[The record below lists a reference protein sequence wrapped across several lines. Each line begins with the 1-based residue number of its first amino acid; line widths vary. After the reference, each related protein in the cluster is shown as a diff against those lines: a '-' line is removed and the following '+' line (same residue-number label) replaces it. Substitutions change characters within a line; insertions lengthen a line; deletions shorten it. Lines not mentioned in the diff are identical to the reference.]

1 MRIGLKIVR
10 WIGFLF
16 VLSLVGFLVYKIV
29 YPSSNKVVITED
41 VLVEKISNIGKLEL
55 IKYSMR
61 DVIEKKELRSL
72 LPDKRVLLVASGEV
86 AGCIDLTRIK
96 TEDIVQSTD
105 DSITIYLPQPEICYV
120 KLDHQRS
127 KIYDVSGSFFPE
139 DTKDMV
145 EDIYKL
151 AEQRLL
157 ENAKSMDILGQTR
170 TNANVIFKPMLE
182 RLASKKVGIK
192 FH

>member
-16 VLSLVGFLVYKIV
+16 VLSLVCFLVYKIV
-29 YPSSNKVVITED
+29 YPSSNTVVITED

-72 LPDKRVLLVASGEV
+72 LLDKRVLLVASGEV

-105 DSITIYLPQPEICYV
+105 DSITIYLPQPESCYV

-127 KIYDVSGSFFPE
+127 KI
-139 DTKDMV
+139 
-145 EDIYKL
+145 
-151 AEQRLL
+151 
-157 ENAKSMDILGQTR
+157 
-170 TNANVIFKPMLE
+170 
-182 RLASKKVGIK
+182 
-192 FH
+192 